1 MSLPNLNSQSKTY
14 DFGLDSVVIRKY
26 VSGIA
31 GGRTLDLT
39 NFSTT
44 DTVIKAG
51 HVVIYDTVNKVY
63 RPMPLSGTAY
73 ASLPSNHVY
82 VGVLNTTVA
91 KEAPLASI
99 MNIGTVNIKAVP
111 FAMDDILSAF
121 KSAVPTI
128 VWEND

>member
-1 MSLPNLNSQSKTY
+1 MSLPNLNNEAETL
-14 DFGLDSVVIRKY
+14 DFGLDSVVIRKF
-26 VSGIA
+26 VNGIL
-31 GGRTLDLT
+31 GGRTLDTT

-51 HVVIYDTVNKVY
+51 HVIIYDTINDVY
-63 RPMPLSGTAY
+63 RPMPLSGTSY

-82 VGVLNTTVA
+82 AGVLKQTVKKSQPFA
-91 KEAPLASI
+91 AI
-99 MNIGTVNIKAVP
+99 MNIGSVNIKAVP
-111 FAMDDILSAF
+111 FSMESILSAF